1 MSRLNIALRHFRN
14 TYNRLRLK
22 NKDFSLFSS
31 NCNGGCICHD
41 LGLAFRSPYRG
52 KKYFDSFDYVNWF
65 NGGV

>member
-31 NCNGGCICHD
+31 NCD
-41 LGLAFRSPYRG
+41 SFRSPYRG
-52 KKYFDSFDYVNWF
+52 KKHFDSFDYVNCF
-65 NGGV
+65 NGGL